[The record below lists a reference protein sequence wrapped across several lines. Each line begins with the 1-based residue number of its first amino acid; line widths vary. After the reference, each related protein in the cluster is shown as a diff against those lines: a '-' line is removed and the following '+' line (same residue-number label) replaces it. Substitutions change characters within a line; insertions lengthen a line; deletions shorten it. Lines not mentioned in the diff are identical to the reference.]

1 MNTIDHIAS
10 GAWLPCSPW
19 DRHAADDEVLVCE
32 GNGGGDLE
40 EENG

>member
-1 MNTIDHIAS
+1 MSLFDMLT
-10 GAWLPCSPW
+10 GSPW

-32 GNGGGDLE
+32 GNGGGDLK